1 METKNRSESS
11 GVATV
16 LKFETARCSY
26 QFWLNANLLSW
37 ILKAEGNTRWCT
49 LEDKLDRYPTGKGV
63 AWLVRQSNL
72 VLYPK
77 DYTAFI
83 LAYTF
88 YKEWLCTSNCTSF
101 MVCCCNASQMLVSS
115 SLWLLIQYT
124 ILLLRIFL

>member
-16 LKFETARCSY
+16 LNFETARCSY

-77 DYTAFI
+77 DYTFI